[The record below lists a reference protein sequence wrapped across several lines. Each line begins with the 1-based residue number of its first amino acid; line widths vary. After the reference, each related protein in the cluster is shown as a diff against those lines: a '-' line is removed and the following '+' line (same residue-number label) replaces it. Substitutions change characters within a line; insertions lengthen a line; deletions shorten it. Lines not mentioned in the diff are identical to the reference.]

1 MPTSIITTVALSLL
15 VGVVASLIWSHKGGG
30 RARGFWLGTV
40 LGFAG
45 LLFVAAAT
53 PRRSTRLA
61 IGVLVAFAVVE
72 ALSLAAVLHAWFSS
86 GSYEAWVMVVI
97 TSGFLLAYAALAI
110 VALRPLVVDAWG
122 LSPKH

>member
-1 MPTSIITTVALSLL
+1 MPTSIVTTVALSLL

-30 RARGFWLGTV
+30 RARGFWLGAV

-45 LLFVAAAT
+45 LFFVAAAT

-61 IGVLVAFAVVE
+61 IGVLLAFAVIE

-86 GSYEAWVMVVI
+86 GSYEAWLMVVI
-97 TSGFLLAYAALAI
+97 TSGFMFAYAALAI
-110 VALRPLVVDAWG
+110 ITLRPLVADAWG
-122 LSPKH
+122 TGAKR